1 MPARWK
7 RLLAP
12 ASLYETP
19 LCDSLATEAAAGRR
33 FRARRDGSAGI
44 LEVELL
50 EDRYAGYVKLDEL
63 EFADD
68 DDDPRDPATG
78 TADSPPSSALPIT
91 PAHRAYAVA
100 FVLRALPAARPRDR
114 YEYLWGGCLGPR
126 FDCSGLVQTA
136 YASAIAPTAASS
148 TSAPPRIP
156 RDAHQQREHCV
167 DVPDPADALPGDLL
181 FFGDDGSDASS
192 PEEDDDEP
200 GGPPSS
206 SASASV
212 ISRRRARCDH
222 VAMLIA
228 PPERSSSG
236 EDPAA
241 VTLTYAHCSCR
252 ATGRDGVAADAVV
265 VRCGG
270 AANPGPREGA
280 DAVAARYA
288 TRFRG
293 VGRPTRT
300 L

>member
-1 MPARWK
+1 MSCQP
-7 RLLAP
+7 RLILFP
-12 ASLYETP
+12 HGTTETP
-19 LCDSLATEAAAGRR
+19 SSCTVAG
-33 FRARRDGSAGI
+33 
-44 LEVELL
+44 L
-50 EDRYAGYVKLDEL
+50 
-63 EFADD
+63 
-68 DDDPRDPATG
+68 
-78 TADSPPSSALPIT
+78 
-91 PAHRAYAVA
+91 HRAYAVA

-265 VRCGG
+265 VRRGG
-270 AANPGPREGA
+270 AAKPRPLEGA

>member
-1 MPARWK
+1 
-7 RLLAP
+7 
-12 ASLYETP
+12 
-19 LCDSLATEAAAGRR
+19 
-33 FRARRDGSAGI
+33 
-44 LEVELL
+44 LL
-50 EDRYAGYVKLDEL
+50 EDHYAGYVKLDEL
-63 EFADD
+63 DFAD

-181 FFGDDGSDASS
+181 FFGDGSDGSS
-192 PEEDDDEP
+192 PDDDEP
-200 GGPPSS
+200 GGPSS
-206 SASASV
+206 NASASV
-212 ISRRRARCDH
+212 SRRRARCDH
-222 VAMLIA
+222 VAMLVA
-228 PPERSSSG
+228 LPERSSSG
-236 EDPAA
+236 DPAA

-265 VRCGG
+265 VARGG
-270 AANPGPREGA
+270 AAKPRPLEGA